1 MAAKQEAASKEL
13 IADLVVA
20 NRILFMEGVVDAFG
34 HVSAR
39 HDRNSERFLLA
50 RSIAPGTVTPADLM
64 EFDLEGKPVDP
75 RGRKIYLERFIHSEI
90 YRARA
95 DVQAVVHSHSP
106 SVIPYGVT
114 GTQLRPVFHMSGFLG
129 STTPIFEI
137 RDEGGPATDM
147 LVRDGKLGA
156 ALARSLGAATY
167 ALMRGHGSVAVGA
180 SIKQVVYR
188 AIYAEVNAR
197 LQSEAMR
204 LGEITF
210 LNEREAINA
219 AETIDTVLER
229 PWELWRQRVNPRR
242 RD

>member
-1 MAAKQEAASKEL
+1 MAAKQKAASKAL

-20 NRILFMEGVVDAFG
+20 NRVLFMEGVVDAFG

-64 EFDLEGKPVDP
+64 EFDLEGEPVDP

-114 GTQLRPVFHMSGFLG
+114 GAQLRPIFHMSGFLG

-204 LGEITF
+204 LGEIRF
-210 LNEREAINA
+210 LNERESMNA
-219 AETIDTVLER
+219 TQTIDTVLDR
-229 PWELWRQRVNPRR
+229 PWALWKQRVNPCR